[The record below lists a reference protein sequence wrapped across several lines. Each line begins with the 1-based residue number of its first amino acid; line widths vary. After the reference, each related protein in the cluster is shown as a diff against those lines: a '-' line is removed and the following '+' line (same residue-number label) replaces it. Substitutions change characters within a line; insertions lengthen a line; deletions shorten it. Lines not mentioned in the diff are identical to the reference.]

1 MSTISVPRVAP
12 NPSTLA
18 VASVAG
24 VGVELEGVPE
34 VGSVG
39 GGIGIEGEAERVILT
54 VKGVHLLDLSG
65 TLNEVLFEVVYLVCH
80 ALK

>member
-1 MSTISVPRVAP
+1 
-12 NPSTLA
+12 